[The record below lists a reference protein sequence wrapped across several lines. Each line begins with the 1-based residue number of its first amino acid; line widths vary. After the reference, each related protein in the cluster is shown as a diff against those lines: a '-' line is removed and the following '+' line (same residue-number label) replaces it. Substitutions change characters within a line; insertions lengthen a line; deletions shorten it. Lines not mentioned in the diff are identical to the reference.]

1 MDLWFTEYQTPS
13 LGITL
18 KAAKTLY
25 AGKSEYQE
33 IAVIETEQYGR
44 MLVLDGTVQTTV
56 NDEFI
61 YHEMIVHVPLNTH
74 KNAENILIV
83 GGGDGG
89 AVREALR
96 YPSVKRVVLAE
107 IDPAVIEVS
116 RRFFPEISCGLDD
129 RRVEIIVGDGIKYV
143 EGNPDMFDVVIV
155 DSTDPVGP
163 ATGLFANSFHKS
175 ISRCLKHD
183 GIYVAQNES
192 PFLHTELI
200 KKVHGSVRAVF
211 PIAKLFTSPVP
222 TYPGGYW
229 CFIIGSKV
237 YDPLSCEYK
246 AGKINETRYYNPE
259 IHKASFALPSFL
271 KKELE

>member
-1 MDLWFTEYQTPS
+1 MELWFTEYQTPS

-25 AGKSEYQE
+25 TAKSEYQE
-33 IAVIETEQYGR
+33 IAVIETEQFGR

-74 KNAENILIV
+74 KNPENILIV

-96 YPSVKRVVLAE
+96 HPSVKRVVLAE

-129 RRVEIIVGDGIKYV
+129 KRVEIVVGDGIKYV

-163 ATGLFANSFHKS
+163 ATGLFANQFHKS
-175 ISRCLKHD
+175 ISRCLKQD
-183 GIYVAQNES
+183 GIYAAQNES
-192 PFLHTELI
+192 PFLHTDLI
-200 KKVHGSVRAVF
+200 KKVYSSVKTIF
-211 PIAKLFTSPVP
+211 PVARIYTSPIP
-222 TYPGGYW
+222 TYPGGFW

-237 YDPLSCEYK
+237 YDPLSYECK
-246 AGKINETRYYNPE
+246 ADKISGTRYYNPE

-271 KKELE
+271 RKELA